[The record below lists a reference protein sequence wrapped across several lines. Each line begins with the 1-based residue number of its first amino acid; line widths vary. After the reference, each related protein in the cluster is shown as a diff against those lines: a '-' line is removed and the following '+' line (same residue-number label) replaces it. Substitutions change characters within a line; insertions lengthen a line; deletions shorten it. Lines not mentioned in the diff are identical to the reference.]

1 MACFTV
7 YIFILTEIYVEGKY
21 VTGSN
26 DTNGIKDKADG
37 GHLEKNR
44 MKFYNNNGVS
54 QL

>member
-1 MACFTV
+1 
-7 YIFILTEIYVEGKY
+7 LTEVHVEGKY
-21 VTGSN
+21 VKTLTGSN